1 MLTTLVLTAGLLLG
15 SQTATFD
22 ARTELQGLYG
32 EISQTRAQAA
42 GATTTAND
50 IDALH
55 DTLFTQDWTFVD
67 KSGHTQ
73 TWMDLRQKEID
84 ASSQPPAHEVL
95 YQPIKKLSLS
105 SDGCTATATIRDSGT
120 TYEDTW
126 VKVGE
131 SWKMKTRREL

>member
-15 SQTATFD
+15 SQATFD
-22 ARTELQGLYG
+22 ARADLQGLYG
-32 EISQTRAQAA
+32 EIAQTRVQAA
-42 GATTTAND
+42 GATTAAND

-55 DTLFTQDWTFVD
+55 ATLFTQDWTRVD
-67 KSGHTQ
+67 KSGHSQ
-73 TWMDLRQKEID
+73 TWMDLRRKEI
-84 ASSQPPAHEVL
+84 ATSSQPPAHEVL

-105 SDGCTATATIRDSGT
+105 PDGCTATVTVPDSGT

-126 VKVGE
+126 VKIGE

>member
-15 SQTATFD
+15 SQATFN
-22 ARTELQGLYG
+22 AQSELQGLYG
-32 EISQTRAQAA
+32 EISQTRVQAA
-42 GATTTAND
+42 GTSTTADD

-55 DTLFTQDWTFVD
+55 ATVFTDDWTFVD
-67 KSGHTQ
+67 KSGHSQ
-73 TWMDLRQKEID
+73 TWMDLRQKEVD
-84 ASSQPPAHEVL
+84 TSSRPPSHEML

-105 SDGCTATATIRDSGT
+105 SDGCTATVTIPDNGT

-126 VKVGE
+126 VKIGE

>member
-15 SQTATFD
+15 SQTTFGVQ
-22 ARTELQGLYG
+22 TELQGLYG
-32 EISQTRAQAA
+32 EISQTRVQAT

-55 DTLFTQDWTFVD
+55 ETLFTHDWTFVD
-67 KSGHTQ
+67 KSGHSQ
-73 TWMDLRQKEID
+73 TWTDLRQNEID
-84 ASSQPPAHEVL
+84 ASSQPPSHEVL
-95 YQPIKKLSLS
+95 YQAIRKLSLS
-105 SDGCTATATIRDSGT
+105 PDGCTATVTVPDNRT

-126 VKVGE
+126 VKIGE

>member
-1 MLTTLVLTAGLLLG
+1 MMTTLVLIAGLLLG
-15 SQTATFD
+15 SQTTAFVQ
-22 ARTELQGLYG
+22 TELQGLYG

-84 ASSQPPAHEVL
+84 TASQPPAHEVL

-105 SDGCTATATIRDSGT
+105 SDGCTATVTVPDNKT